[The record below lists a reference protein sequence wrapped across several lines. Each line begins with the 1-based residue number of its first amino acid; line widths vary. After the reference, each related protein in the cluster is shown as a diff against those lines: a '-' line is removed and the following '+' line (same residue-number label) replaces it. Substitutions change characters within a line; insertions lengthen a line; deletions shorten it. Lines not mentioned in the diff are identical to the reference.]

1 MEGFVARQDIMP
13 THLSY
18 LFRAKRPIEPC
29 RALHSAVYKNRPLQP
44 IVDQYHAGDIY
55 KGLLGEVNAEKGQK
69 WLTELFE
76 DKKPVDVNENK

>member
-1 MEGFVARQDIMP
+1 
-13 THLSY
+13 
-18 LFRAKRPIEPC
+18 
-29 RALHSAVYKNRPLQP
+29 LHSAVYKNRPLQP

-55 KGLLGEVNAEKGQK
+55 KGLLGEVNAEQGQK